1 MKFKDYIRGDR
12 KGKLANQLERKALD
26 DPFMQDALDGFHAFN
41 DNHLSVIEDLERKVL
56 SKSTSKNVIYRRW
69 LMGVAASFILIVG
82 VVLLFYDFPTDES
95 YHPTS
100 ISKVMIKPDDNHSA
114 RTKVKVRSE
123 ESTNNQIA
131 VARTIQKQSIA
142 SSTNTPSSEISALKQ
157 TVSMQQN
164 SIQIESDSIQQSTPI
179 SEANSSS
186 LVVTTDASAVNSK
199 VVKSPIKSIPIVRTE
214 SRRVVG
220 KILEASSGK
229 ELVGAIVSIEGTKKA
244 TNTDLDG
251 NFSID
256 VTYLKK
262 PTLVIS
268 IPGYEEKR
276 LKIVNTS
283 KIEVFM
289 EPKVPE
295 ELAHLNDESILNSN
309 FSYSSPKSAEKSI
322 NSNSVNATNEPSKL
336 SSVAVNA
343 TTQKRKFY
351 VFGEEEF
358 KKYFERN
365 RKESI
370 CEDKEEETDIR
381 FNIDKTGMPSDIY
394 IYNCTCT
401 ELETELKKVLESCP
415 RWSATRRTVTMR
427 IQVNSHK

>member
-41 DNHLSVIEDLERKVL
+41 GNHLSVIEDLERKVL
-56 SKSTSKNVIYRRW
+56 SKSTSKNMIYRRW

-82 VVLLFYDFPTDES
+82 VGLLFYHFPTDETF
-95 YHPTS
+95 HQTS
-100 ISKVMIKPDDNHSA
+100 ISKALIKPADNHSV
-114 RTKVKVRSE
+114 RIKKKTKSDETAKNE
-123 ESTNNQIA
+123 LI
-131 VARTIQKQSIA
+131 VAGNLQKQS
-142 SSTNTPSSEISALKQ
+142 TPSPTSNSEK
-157 TVSMQQN
+157 
-164 SIQIESDSIQQSTPI
+164 SIIIQPQAEGTKIVQSKSEAIQQPSAT
-179 SEANSSS
+179 SEMNSSS
-186 LVVTTDASAVNSK
+186 SVVTTDAAAVNSK
-199 VVKSPIKSIPIVRTE
+199 VATAPVKSIPIVRTE

-229 ELVGAIVSIEGTKKA
+229 ELVGASISIEGTKKA
-244 TNTDLDG
+244 TTSDLDG

-262 PTLVIS
+262 PTLIVS
-268 IPGYEEKR
+268 IPGYEEQR
-276 LKIVNTS
+276 LKIESKS
-283 KIEVFM
+283 KIEVVM
-289 EPKVPE
+289 EPKVQE

-309 FSYSSPKSAEKSI
+309 FSYSSPKSTEKSI
-322 NSNSVNATNEPSKL
+322 NSNSANTSSEPSKS

-343 TTQKRKFY
+343 TTQKRKSY

-415 RWSATRRTVTMR
+415 RWSVRRLTVTIH
-427 IQVNSHK
+427 IQVNSKK